1 MMPVNINISLN
12 PDMETSRW
20 SEVDLGLLPRIFKG
34 ILVNISDKVAVIL
47 TILTTIAIILF

>member
-1 MMPVNINISLN
+1 MMQVDINISLN